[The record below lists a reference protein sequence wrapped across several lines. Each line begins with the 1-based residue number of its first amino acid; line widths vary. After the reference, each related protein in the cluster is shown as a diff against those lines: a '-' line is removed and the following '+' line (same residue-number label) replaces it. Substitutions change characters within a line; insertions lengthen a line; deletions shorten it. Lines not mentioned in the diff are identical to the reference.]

1 MTTVFNELPCAIQYV
16 LLITYI
22 CSIPG
27 GSEGKA
33 SARNAGARV
42 RSLSREVP
50 LEKEMATHSSTLAW
64 KIPWTEEPGRLQSIG
79 SQRVVHDCATSLH
92 MIHVQMWELDHKEGW
107 VLKNWCL
114 WTVVLEKTLESP
126 LDSNEIKRVNLKRN
140 QLWIFTG
147 RADAQ
152 AEAPIL
158 GPLDAKS
165 WLIGRKL
172 WCWKNWR
179 QEKGTTKDE
188 KVGWHHQF
196 HGHEFEQTVGHSE
209 VQGSLMCCSS
219 WGSQRIGHIWAIE
232 WTNEGTNVYMLI
244 PDS

>member
-1 MTTVFNELPCAIQYV
+1 MITGLNKLPCAIQYV
-16 LLITYI
+16 LLITYVI
-22 CSIPG
+22 Y
-27 GSEGKA
+27 
-33 SARNAGARV
+33 
-42 RSLSREVP
+42 
-50 LEKEMATHSSTLAW
+50 
-64 KIPWTEEPGRLQSIG
+64 
-79 SQRVVHDCATSLH
+79 
-92 MIHVQMWELDHKEGW
+92 VQMWELDHKEGW

-147 RADAQ
+147 ML
-152 AEAPIL
+152 APIL
-158 GPLDAKS
+158 WPPDAKN
-165 WLIGRKL
+165 WLTGKDPDAG
-172 WCWKNWR
+172 KDWR
-179 QEKGTTKDE
+179 QEKGTTEDE

-196 HGHEFEQTVGHSE
+196 HGHEFEQTAGDSE
-209 VQGSLMCCSS
+209 VQGSMVCCSS